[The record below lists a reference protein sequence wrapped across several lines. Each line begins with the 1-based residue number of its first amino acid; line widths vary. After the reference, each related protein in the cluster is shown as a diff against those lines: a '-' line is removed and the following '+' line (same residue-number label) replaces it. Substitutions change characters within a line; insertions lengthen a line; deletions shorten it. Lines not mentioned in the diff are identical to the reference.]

1 MENKTEK
8 DYSSIAQEVEAVAE
22 TIWDMASN
30 VWTFAELG
38 FEEEK
43 SSAYESK
50 VLEDNGFTIS
60 DRGIGGI
67 DTSWIATYGSGT
79 PVIGILVE
87 FDALPDLG
95 NEPVATHTPRKDGV
109 TNGHGCGHN
118 LIGSGAIGAALA
130 LKAQM
135 EKDNI
140 PGTLKVFGCPAEE
153 LLSGKNF
160 MAKAGAFNGLDVCLH
175 WHPAMVNTVWNI
187 KTTAAS
193 DFWFEW
199 HGISAH
205 AGATPWAGR
214 SALQAAQLFLHGV
227 DMMREHILPTA
238 RMHYIISEG
247 GNAVNVVPDYAKVV
261 FRYRGHSA
269 DDVRK
274 NIEWVKDIAKGAAL
288 ATQTKV
294 DMTNLDAAYDLL
306 PNETLSDLM
315 MEHMHRLGP
324 CEWTDEEQAFAKTMQ
339 KEVGVAEDG
348 LATTI
353 SPDPKGAAFGAST
366 EVGDV
371 SYCVPTMGV
380 IVSSW
385 PLNIAP
391 HHWGAT
397 ASNGMSI
404 GRKGAIKAAHILAAT
419 GLDLLTDAELRSAAL
434 AEFNERTGGKPYE
447 CLCEQDAPIGG
458 HRPEHHEG
466 HDQALMGISGM
477 DDNNQKKEG

>member
-1 MENKTEK
+1 MTTQTEK
-8 DYSSIAQEVEAVAE
+8 DYGPIARQVEAVAD

-38 FEEEK
+38 MEEK
-43 SSAYESK
+43 QSSSYESA
-50 VLEDNGFTIS
+50 VLEKNGFTIS

-95 NEPVATHTPRKDGV
+95 NEPVATKTPRKDGV

-135 EKDNI
+135 EKESI

-160 MAKAGAFNGLDVCLH
+160 MAKAGAFKGLDACLH
-175 WHPAMVNTVWNI
+175 WHPADVNTVWNI
-187 KTTAAS
+187 NSTAAS

-199 HGISAH
+199 HGITAH
-205 AGATPWAGR
+205 AGAAPWDGR

-238 RMHYIISEG
+238 RMHYIITEG

-261 FRYRGHSA
+261 FRYRGHNA
-269 DDVRK
+269 EDVLK
-274 NIEWVKDIAKGAAL
+274 NVEWVKDIAKGAAL

-294 DMTNLDAAYDLL
+294 ETTALDACYDCL
-306 PNETLSDLM
+306 PNQTLADRM
-315 MEHMHRLGP
+315 MAHIHRLGP
-324 CEWTDEEQAFAKTMQ
+324 CEWSDEEQAFAKTMQ
-339 KEVGVAEDG
+339 KEVGVPEDG
-348 LATTI
+348 LATII
-353 SPDPKGAAFGAST
+353 SPDPKGAAFGASSD
-366 EVGDV
+366 VGDV
-371 SYCVPTMGV
+371 SYNTPTMGA
-380 IVSSW
+380 IISSW
-385 PLNIAP
+385 PRRVPP
-391 HHWGAT
+391 HQWGCT
-397 ASNGMSI
+397 ACTGMSI
-404 GRKGAIKAAHILAAT
+404 GRKGVLKAAHVLAAT
-419 GLDLLTDAELRSAAL
+419 GLELFTDAELRSAAQ
-434 AEFNERTGGKPYE
+434 AEFDDRTGGKPYQS
-447 CLCEQDAPIGG
+447 LCEKDGPVGG

-466 HDQALMGISGM
+466 HDQALMGISEM
-477 DDNNQKKEG
+477 ATNKENSK